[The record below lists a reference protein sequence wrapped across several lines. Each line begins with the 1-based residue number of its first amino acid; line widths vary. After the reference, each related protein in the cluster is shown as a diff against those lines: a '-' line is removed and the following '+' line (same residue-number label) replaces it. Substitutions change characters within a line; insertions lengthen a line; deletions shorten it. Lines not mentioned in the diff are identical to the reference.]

1 MFAMNNSTFQNFF
14 NAGSLSGVILMAEHN
29 SDNFNN
35 LLHKGKFSLSLK
47 LLPLRLYKL
56 HRMQS
61 SRLFSPL
68 IRIPAM
74 TLIGLILKFLL
85 DLGFG
90 MVYRYYELIR
100 PLNEYIGAVLLTV
113 ILFEGVL
120 QLKKLLNRRL
130 PWEKSPTR
138 RLFIEVTIN
147 TLLLL
152 PLIIGIRVL
161 INIFL
166 IEVQFIQL
174 ADEVIT
180 AVYYSIFLI
189 AIPAFA
195 EFAIFLVNRYRTGLA
210 EVEKFRKE
218 NAEFQFETL
227 RTQVNPHFLFNSLNT
242 LSSLVYE
249 DREKAVLFIR
259 HMSDVYR
266 YVLENRSRET
276 ISLREEI
283 VFIKAFVYLYELRF
297 DKKLTVDININEKSL
312 DMRIAPMTLQLLIE
326 NAVKHNIVSSRKP
339 LHINVYDENGLTLN
353 VSNNLQRK
361 PVTMPSTSI
370 GLKNIISRYG
380 FLSKQSIEIVETETE
395 YKVSLPLI

>member
-1 MFAMNNSTFQNFF
+1 MNNSNFQNFF

-35 LLHKGKFSLSLK
+35 LLSKGKSRLSLK

-56 HRMQS
+56 FRMQFP
-61 SRLFSPL
+61 RLFSPL
-68 IRIPAM
+68 IRIPAI

-100 PLNEYIGAVLLTV
+100 PANEYIGAIILTV
-113 ILFEGVL
+113 LVFEGVL
-120 QLKKLLNRRL
+120 QLKKLLNRRF

-138 RLFIEVTIN
+138 RLGVEIMIS
-147 TLLLL
+147 TLIML
-152 PLIIGIRVL
+152 PVLIGIRFL

-166 IEVQFIQL
+166 LEVQFIQFS
-174 ADEVIT
+174 DEVIT
-180 AVYYSIFLI
+180 AIYYLMLLI
-189 AIPAFA
+189 AVPAFT

-283 VFIKAFVYLYELRF
+283 VFIRAFVYLYELRF
-297 DKKLTVDININEKSL
+297 DKKLTVEININEKSL

-339 LHINVYDENGLTLN
+339 LQISVFDVDGRTLT

-361 PVTMPSTSI
+361 PVGLPSTSV

-380 FLSKQSIEIVETETE
+380 FLSNQAIEIVETETE

>member
-1 MFAMNNSTFQNFF
+1 MNNSNFQNFF

-35 LLHKGKFSLSLK
+35 LLSKGKSRLSLK

-56 HRMQS
+56 YRMQFP
-61 SRLFSPL
+61 RLFSPL
-68 IRIPAM
+68 IRIPAI
-74 TLIGLILKFLL
+74 TLIGLIFKFLL

-100 PLNEYIGAVLLTV
+100 PVNEYIGAIILTV
-113 ILFEGVL
+113 LVFEGVL
-120 QLKKLLNRRL
+120 QLKKLLNRRF

-138 RLFIEVTIN
+138 RLGIEIMIS
-147 TLLLL
+147 TLIML
-152 PLIIGIRVL
+152 PVLIGIRIL
-161 INIFL
+161 ISIFL
-166 IEVQFIQL
+166 LDVQFIQFS
-174 ADEVIT
+174 DEVIT
-180 AVYYSIFLI
+180 AIYYLILLI
-189 AIPAFA
+189 AVPAFT

-283 VFIKAFVYLYELRF
+283 VFIRAFVYLYELRF
-297 DKKLTVDININEKSL
+297 DKKLTVEININEKSL

-339 LHINVYDENGLTLN
+339 LQISVFDVDGRTLT

-361 PVTMPSTSI
+361 PVGLPSTSV

-380 FLSKQSIEIVETETE
+380 FLSNQAIEIVETETE

>member
-1 MFAMNNSTFQNFF
+1 MNNSTFQNFF

-29 SDNFNN
+29 SDNFNK
-35 LLHKGKFSLSLK
+35 LLNKGKFSLSFK
-47 LLPLRLYKL
+47 LLPLMLYKL
-56 HRMQS
+56 YRMQS

-68 IRIPAM
+68 IRIPVM
-74 TLIGLILKFLL
+74 MLIWLIFKFLL

-100 PLNEYIGAVLLTV
+100 PINEYIGAILLAMLV
-113 ILFEGVL
+113 FEGVL
-120 QLKKLLNRRL
+120 LLKKLLSRRF

-138 RLFIEVTIN
+138 RLAVEIVLN
-147 TLLLL
+147 TLIML
-152 PLIIGIRVL
+152 PVL
-161 INIFL
+161 IGLRILISLFL
-166 IEVQFIQL
+166 LDVQFIQL
-174 ADEVIT
+174 TDEAIT
-180 AVYYSIFLI
+180 AVYYVVLLVV
-189 AIPAFA
+189 APAFT

-297 DKKLTVDININEKSL
+297 DKKLTVEININEKSL
-312 DMRIAPMTLQLLIE
+312 DLRIAPMTLQLLIE
-326 NAVKHNIVSSRKP
+326 NAVKHNVVSSRKP
-339 LHINVYDENGLTLN
+339 LKIKVYDVEGHTLT

-361 PVTMPSTSI
+361 PVGLPSTSV

-380 FLSKQSIEIVETETE
+380 FLSNQSIEIVETETE

>member
-1 MFAMNNSTFQNFF
+1 MNNSNFQNFF

-35 LLHKGKFSLSLK
+35 LLSKGKSRLSLK

-56 HRMQS
+56 YRMQFP
-61 SRLFSPL
+61 RLFSPL

-74 TLIGLILKFLL
+74 TLIGLILKFIL

-100 PLNEYIGAVLLTV
+100 PVNEYIGAIILTV
-113 ILFEGVL
+113 LVFEGVL
-120 QLKKLLNRRL
+120 QLKKLLNRRF

-138 RLFIEVTIN
+138 RLGIEIMIS
-147 TLLLL
+147 TLIML
-152 PLIIGIRVL
+152 PVLIGIRIL
-161 INIFL
+161 ISIFL
-166 IEVQFIQL
+166 LDVQFIQFS
-174 ADEVIT
+174 DEVIT
-180 AVYYSIFLI
+180 AIYYLILLI
-189 AIPAFA
+189 AVPAFT

-283 VFIKAFVYLYELRF
+283 VFIRAFVYLYELRF
-297 DKKLTVDININEKSL
+297 DKKLTVEININEKSL

-339 LHINVYDENGLTLN
+339 LQISVFDVDGRTLT

-361 PVTMPSTSI
+361 PVGLPSTSV

-380 FLSKQSIEIVETETE
+380 FLSNQAIEIVETETE